1 MPKGYHH
8 LTYEERC
15 QIEALKKSGLSRG
28 AIAQQ
33 LGRDRST
40 VYREIKRNTG
50 GRGYHHKQA
59 QRMTETRRRAASSVS
74 WRLTPQLCAEVQ
86 EQLQEGW
93 RPEQISG
100 RFRLMGRPV
109 GRQRIYDRIHEDRRA
124 GGDL

>member
-59 QRMTETRRRAASSVS
+59 QRMTETHRRAASSVS
-74 WRLTPQLCAEVQ
+74 
-86 EQLQEGW
+86 
-93 RPEQISG
+93 
-100 RFRLMGRPV
+100 
-109 GRQRIYDRIHEDRRA
+109 
-124 GGDL
+124 